1 MPAPTPSEDTRTAD
15 FEVDLDRSSAV
26 PLYHQMAEQ
35 IHRAIRS
42 GSMAPGTMLGNEIAL
57 ACKFGL
63 SRPTMRRAIQEL
75 VERGV
80 LVRKRGVGTQVV
92 QGPITRSVR
101 LTSLHD
107 DLSRGDQQ
115 PRTSVLTLEVIPAA
129 DDVAA
134 ALKLPRRQPVLHLR
148 RVRYARD
155 SPLAIL
161 ENYLP
166 HRLVDVSSVDLT
178 RKGLYQVLR
187 DAGVRLKVAQ
197 QRIGARDGTA
207 VECKLL
213 DEATGSPLLTMERT
227 THDDTGRAVEFARHL
242 YRPGLYQFSVTLVGR

>member
-1 MPAPTPSEDTRTAD
+1 MIGRMP
-15 FEVDLDRSSAV
+15 SS
-26 PLYHQMAEQ
+26 
-35 IHRAIRS
+35 
-42 GSMAPGTMLGNEIAL
+42 
-57 ACKFGL
+57 
-63 SRPTMRRAIQEL
+63 TMR
-75 VERGV
+75 
-80 LVRKRGVGTQVV
+80 
-92 QGPITRSVR
+92 PITRSVQ

-107 DLSRGDQQ
+107 DLSRADQQ

-148 RVRYARD
+148 RVRYTRD
-155 SPLAIL
+155 NPLAIL

-207 VECKLL
+207 AECRLL
-213 DEATGSPLLTMERT
+213 DEVTDSPLLTMERT
-227 THDDTGRAVEFARHL
+227 THDDTGRAVEFGRHL
-242 YRPGLYQFSVTLVGR
+242 YRPSLYQFSVTLVGR